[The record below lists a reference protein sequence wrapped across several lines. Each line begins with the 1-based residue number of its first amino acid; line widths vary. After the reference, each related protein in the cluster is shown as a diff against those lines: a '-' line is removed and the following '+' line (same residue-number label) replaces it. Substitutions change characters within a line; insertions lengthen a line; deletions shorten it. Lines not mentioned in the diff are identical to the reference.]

1 MRDRD
6 KTKEQ
11 LIAEL
16 AKLRE
21 RVFELEAQGTDG
33 KWFQTLLYQSI
44 QGLLIVQEFRIIFT
58 NPAFAKIS
66 GYSIEELRSLTP
78 DQVMA
83 MVHPE
88 DQALV
93 WGRFRDRLEG
103 KDAPVRYEYRG
114 IRKDGSVRW
123 LEMVATRIEYQGKAA
138 IYGALVD
145 ITERK
150 LAEDA
155 LRQSE
160 ERYRTLFDN
169 ISDFIYTHDLNGRFL
184 TVNRAAAQS
193 LGYKTEDLIGKPISE
208 FMLSEYREAFYEDYL
223 VRIKERGSYKG
234 ISQYR
239 AKDGTKR
246 FIEYRNFLI
255 HREEQES
262 YVYGSGREIT
272 ERIRMEE
279 ALRQGEE
286 RYRTLF
292 EQSKDAIYF
301 STRDGML
308 VTVNQSF
315 LDLFGY
321 SRKELQRV
329 KAHKMYANPDDRP
342 VFQQEIESNGSVR
355 DFELKLRKKDG
366 TVMDCLLTAT
376 VRRAEDGGILGYQ
389 GIIRDITEHKRTDEA
404 IKQSETKYRTIL
416 EAMKE
421 GYFEVDLAGN
431 LIFFNDALCRI
442 LGYPREKLVGM
453 NNRDYTAP
461 EMAKRMYQIFN
472 QIYHTGEPARI
483 MDYEA
488 IGKDG
493 STIILELSASLM
505 RDHKGAPIGF
515 RGIARDV
522 TERKHVE
529 QEQKRL
535 EVQLQHIQRME
546 SIGTLA
552 GGIAHNFNNILMGI
566 SGNTSLLLLK
576 TNPSDPN
583 YQRITT
589 IERMVDSASKLT
601 RQLLGYARGGT
612 YEIRPMSLNQVIEGT
627 ANTFSAAKRD
637 VCIHQELAEDLC
649 MVRADQG
656 QIEQVLLNLFVNAG
670 DAMPRGGELFI
681 RSTNV
686 THKDM
691 SGKAYS
697 VKPGTYALI
706 TVRDTGVGMDEKT
719 AERIFE
725 PFFTTKGFGKGTG
738 LGLASTYGIIKAHGG
753 YIDVDSKEGQG
764 AIFYVYLP
772 ASEKKQ
778 EKPGEHRE
786 HIVKGSGTILLVD
799 DEAMLLEV
807 GSQLLGE
814 LGYTVLAA
822 HGGGEAVEIYKE
834 HGDFIDLVILD
845 MIMPDMGGGETF
857 DRLKEINPAVRVL
870 LSSGYSIE
878 GQAQEIMARGCDG
891 FIQKPFRME
900 DVSQKIREI
909 VKG

>member
-1 MRDRD
+1 MRDRE

-66 GYSIEELRSLTP
+66 GYSIKELRSLTP

-114 IRKDGSVRW
+114 IRKDGSARW

-150 LAEDA
+150 RAEDS

-169 ISDFIYTHDLNGRFL
+169 IRDFIYTHDLNGRFL

-193 LGYKTEDLIGKPISE
+193 LGYKPEDLIGKPISE

-239 AKDGTKR
+239 AKDGRKR

-262 YVYGSGREIT
+262 YVYGSGRDIT

-279 ALRQGEE
+279 ALRENEE
-286 RYRTLF
+286 RYRRLF
-292 EQSKDAIYF
+292 EQSKDAIYI
-301 STRDGML
+301 TTCEGMI
-308 VTVNQSF
+308 VNVNQSF

-321 SRKELQRV
+321 SRRELKSV
-329 KAHKMYANPDDRP
+329 KVQQTYANPDDRP
-342 VFQQEIESNGSVR
+342 NFQREIEYKGSLR

-366 TVMDCLLTAT
+366 TVMDCLVTAT
-376 VRRAEDGGILGYQ
+376 LRRSEDGTILGYQ
-389 GIIRDITEHKRTDEA
+389 GIIRDITEHKRADET
-404 IKQSETKYRTIL
+404 IKQSEAKYRTIL
-416 EAMKE
+416 EAMGE

-431 LIFFNDALCRI
+431 LTFFNDAMCKI
-442 LGYPREKLVGM
+442 SGYSRERLMGM
-453 NNRDYTAP
+453 NNRDYATP
-461 EMAKRMYQIFN
+461 ETAKRMYHFFN
-472 QIYHTGEPARI
+472 EIYRTGKPARI
-483 MDYEA
+483 IDYEVT
-488 IGKDG
+488 GKDG

-505 RDHKGAPIGF
+505 RDHAGAPIGF

-522 TERKHVE
+522 TERKSAE

-583 YQRITT
+583 YQRIKN

-612 YEIRPMSLNQVIEGT
+612 YEVRTMNLNQVIEET
-627 ANTFSAAKRD
+627 ANTFGAAKRD
-637 VCIHQELAEDLC
+637 ISIHQELAEDLG

-681 RSTNV
+681 KSTNV

-697 VKPGTYALI
+697 VKPGPYALI

-753 YIDVDSKEGQG
+753 YIDVNSKEGQG
-764 AIFYVYLP
+764 ATFYVYLP

-799 DEAMLLEV
+799 DEALLLEV

-822 HGGGEAVEIYKE
+822 HGGGEAVEIYQE

-857 DRLKEINPAVRVL
+857 DRLREINPGVRVL
-870 LSSGYSIE
+870 LSSGYSID
-878 GQAQEIMARGCDG
+878 GRAQEIMTRGCDG
-891 FIQKPFRME
+891 FIQKPFSVE
-900 DVSQKIREI
+900 ELSQKIREI

>member
-1 MRDRD
+1 MAMRDRD

-21 RVFELEAQGTDG
+21 RVFEREAQGTDV

-44 QGLLIVQEFRIIFT
+44 QGLLIIQDFRIIFT
-58 NPAFAKIS
+58 NPAFAQIS

-103 KDAPVRYEYRG
+103 KRYEYRG

-145 ITERK
+145 ITER
-150 LAEDA
+150 
-155 LRQSE
+155 
-160 ERYRTLFDN
+160 
-169 ISDFIYTHDLNGRFL
+169 
-184 TVNRAAAQS
+184 
-193 LGYKTEDLIGKPISE
+193 
-208 FMLSEYREAFYEDYL
+208 
-223 VRIKERGSYKG
+223 
-234 ISQYR
+234 
-239 AKDGTKR
+239 
-246 FIEYRNFLI
+246 
-255 HREEQES
+255 
-262 YVYGSGREIT
+262 
-272 ERIRMEE
+272 IRMEE
-279 ALRQGEE
+279 ALRQSEE

-301 STRDGML
+301 STREGML
-308 VTVNQSF
+308 VAVNQSF

-329 KAHKMYANPDDRP
+329 KAQQMYANPDDRP
-342 VFQQEIESNGSVR
+342 VFQREIESNGSVR
-355 DFELKLRKKDG
+355 DFEQKLRKKDG

-376 VRRAEDGGILGYQ
+376 VRRAEDGGIAGYQ
-389 GIIRDITEHKRTDEA
+389 GTIRDITEHKRMDEA
-404 IKQSETKYRTIL
+404 IKQSEMKYRTIL
-416 EAMKE
+416 DAMEE

-431 LIFFNDALCRI
+431 LIFFNDALCKI
-442 LGYPREKLVGM
+442 SGYPREKLVGI
-453 NNRDYTAP
+453 NNRDYATP
-461 EMAKRMYQIFN
+461 EIAKRMYRIFN

-483 MDYEA
+483 TDYEV

-505 RDHKGAPIGF
+505 RDHKGTPIGF

-529 QEQKRL
+529 QEQKKL
-535 EVQLQHIQRME
+535 EAQLQHIQRME

-566 SGNTSLLLLK
+566 SGNTSLLLLE
-576 TNPSDPN
+576 TDPADSH
-583 YQRITT
+583 YQRIKN
-589 IERMVDSASKLT
+589 IEKMVDSASKLT

-612 YEIRPMSLNQVIEGT
+612 YEVRPINLNQVIEET
-627 ANTFSAAKRD
+627 ANTFWAAKRD
-637 VCIHQELAEDLC
+637 ISIHQQLAEDLW

-670 DAMPRGGELFI
+670 DAMPRGGKLFI

-719 AERIFE
+719 AERLFE

-764 AIFYVYLP
+764 ATFYVYLP
-772 ASEKKQ
+772 ASEKVP
-778 EKPGEHRE
+778 EKPGEYRE

-807 GSQLLGE
+807 GSHLLGE

-822 HGGGEAVEIYKE
+822 HGGGEALEIYQE

-900 DVSQKIREI
+900 DISQKIRET